1 MKKLPLTQ
9 KDFAW
14 SKWTPKQ
21 MKELAQKGLVLK
33 KQNYQKIK
41 SILPES
47 RTYENTVFALERAD
61 TAFGDVMNKL
71 AVLGD
76 ISPKKDVRDAAHLIQ
91 SKFTSQSVDL
101 DYDRDLYLSLV
112 EYREGN
118 YEYEKKALDKEDI
131 KLLEDTIKEYERL
144 GFNLS
149 NDKQKKFKQL
159 VKKNINMGSQF
170 NKNLVDYQDHILCS
184 EEELDGLSERAR
196 AAFAKDTKTGKY
208 IVTLQIPHY
217 SPFMSYATNRKK
229 REELSK
235 KALSAGGKKNLK
247 LINELAKTRH
257 SMAQLL
263 GYKHH
268 ADFRTETRM
277 AKTGDTAMNF
287 QISLLNKLAPK
298 VKKESLEL
306 LDFAKKN
313 NLPNP
318 QYYDKAFMITKM
330 RKELFDIE
338 QEKIREYFPLPH
350 VQKEMFALFGSLYGI
365 RFKQLDYTIWH
376 KDATVYEVSNTNK
389 SIVGYFVLDLYAR
402 PEKSSH
408 AACLFD
414 VVSSHEVSFHGEN
427 FTSAVGVILCNF
439 SDPTKKAPSLLSM
452 WEVETLFHE
461 FGHCMHHLLST
472 ARHRSHAG
480 TSVAWDFVE
489 TPSQFHENWV
499 WNDTMLQK
507 LSKHYITSKKIP
519 KQDRDNLLRSK
530 LFRSAS
536 GNASSLILGIVEME
550 LHMGE
555 LANPT
560 KRYLEMVKKYFN
572 EDLPEKHV
580 LFPANFG
587 HIGQFYDA
595 AYYSYLWALVYAQD
609 AFSEFEKKGIFN
621 KELGMR
627 WRKEVL
633 EKGSSEDELKL
644 VKNFLGRKP
653 SDKAFL
659 RELGVK

>member
-9 KDFAW
+9 KDFVW
-14 SKWTPKQ
+14 TKWTPKH

-33 KQNYQKIK
+33 KENYNKIK
-41 SILPES
+41 AILPEN
-47 RTYENTVFALERAD
+47 RTYENTVFALDRAD
-61 TAFGDVMNKL
+61 MAFGDVMNKL
-71 AVLGD
+71 GVLGD
-76 ISPKKDVRDAAHLIQ
+76 ISPKKDVRDAAHSIQ
-91 SKFTSQSVDL
+91 TALTSQSVDL
-101 DYDRDLYLSLV
+101 DYDRDLYVSLI

-118 YEYEKKALDKEDI
+118 YQDEKKKLSKDDI
-131 KLLEDTIKEYERL
+131 KLFEDTIKEYERI

-149 NDKQKKFKQL
+149 DDKQKKFKEL

-170 NKNLVDYQDHILCS
+170 NKNLVDYQDYILCTQ
-184 EEELDGLSERAR
+184 EELDGVSERVR
-196 AAFAKDTKTGKY
+196 AGFAKDKETGKY

-217 SPFMSYATNRKK
+217 GPFMSYATNRKK
-229 REELSK
+229 REELAK
-235 KALSAGGKKNLK
+235 KALRSGGKKNLK
-247 LINELAKTRH
+247 LIKELANVRH
-257 SMAQLL
+257 SMAQVL
-263 GYKHH
+263 GYKNH

-277 AKTGDTAMNF
+277 AKTGDIAMHF
-287 QISLLNKLAPK
+287 QTSLLTKLAPQ
-298 VKKESLEL
+298 VKKESMEL
-306 LDFAKKN
+306 VDFATKH
-313 NLPNP
+313 NLPKP
-318 QYYDKAFMITKM
+318 EYYDKAFTVTKM
-330 RKELFDIE
+330 RKELFNIE
-338 QEKIREYFPLPH
+338 PEKLREYFPLPH
-350 VQKEMFALFGSLYGI
+350 VQKEMFTLFGNLYGL
-365 RFKQLDYTIWH
+365 RFKELNYKLWH
-376 KDATVYEVSNTNK
+376 KDAVVYEVTNMDK
-389 SIVGYFVLDLYAR
+389 SIAGYFVLDLYAR

-414 VVSSHEVSFHGEN
+414 AVVSHEIKFRDEE

-439 SDPTKKAPSLLSM
+439 PDPTKKAPSLLSM

-499 WNDTMLQK
+499 WNDTMLRK
-507 LSKHYITSKKIP
+507 LSRHHSTGKKLP
-519 KQDRDNLLRSK
+519 KQDRENLLRGK

-555 LANPT
+555 LSDPT

-572 EDLPEKHV
+572 ETLPEKEV

-633 EKGSSEDELKL
+633 EKGSSEDEMQLL
-644 VKNFLGRKP
+644 KNFLGRKP

-659 RELGVK
+659 KELGVK